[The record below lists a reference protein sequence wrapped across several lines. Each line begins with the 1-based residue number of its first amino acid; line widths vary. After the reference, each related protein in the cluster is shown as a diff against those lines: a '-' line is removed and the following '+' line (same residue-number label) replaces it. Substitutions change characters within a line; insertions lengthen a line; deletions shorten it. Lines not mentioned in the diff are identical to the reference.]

1 MLPYTKILTYL
12 QNRHRGLLLSLL
24 LAVALIYIPYINNPL
39 FFDDLPFFGNAV
51 NNFASDP
58 WHINSRWLPYMS
70 LAWTVTAFSDTPLP
84 LHLGNLL
91 LHFANTVL
99 VFILLQQLSSV
110 VLNKHRQDINS
121 QTADQTNTQATNQT
135 ITTISSLPT
144 FFTAPSNWGAWL
156 GALAFACHPVAVYAV
171 GYVVERSIVMAT
183 FFTLAMQLAYI
194 HGLVSSTK
202 LQQTIWL
209 AVSVLFYVC
218 AVFSKEHSLIAPALL
233 AAITLLIKPSIQ
245 TNWRAISAAWLGLI
259 VIAILVALRSRGI
272 TTTLEH
278 DATALI
284 TQQGIAS
291 TTENVQLLSM
301 VTQAGLFFKY
311 LFLWLVP
318 NPAWMSIDMREPF
331 ASTLGTWQNGLKVA
345 FFIAYGAIAL
355 KLLLKRG
362 KAGLLGF
369 ALLYPWML
377 FFIEFTSVRVQEP
390 FVLYRSYLWAPGLLL
405 LIPLALESLPKQK
418 VMIVAFAVVIL
429 AMIPLS
435 WNRLNVFS
443 DEYKL
448 WNDAAS
454 LLKSESQP
462 GAARI
467 FYNRGLAELHQQ
479 KPKAA
484 VQDFKRVLAIDS
496 TIYQAHVNLGSA
508 YLGTGQFKEA
518 LASVNQAIAIKPD
531 DAQTYFVKAFAL
543 KRLNDK
549 AGALEA
555 FTKSCALKN
564 VSACLVVSLMSK
576 SK

>member
-1 MLPYTKILTYL
+1 MLFQGKFTMSFQANLSRYL
-12 QNRHRGLLLSLL
+12 RDRHRGMIFSLL
-24 LAVALIYIPYINNPL
+24 LAVALVYIPYTNNPL
-39 FFDDLPFFGNAV
+39 FFDDLPFFSDTV
-51 NNFASDP
+51 NQFVSDP
-58 WHINSRWLPYMS
+58 WHLYSRWLPFMS
-70 LAWTVTAFSDTPLP
+70 LAWTVNAFSDTPLP

-99 VFILLQQLSSV
+99 VFVLLQQLCSLT
-110 VLNKHRQDINS
+110 LNKHHQN
-121 QTADQTNTQATNQT
+121 TDQAANL
-135 ITTISSLPT
+135 TTTFPAFFNRT
-144 FFTAPSNWGAWL
+144 HFFTAPSNWGAWL

-209 AVSVLFYVC
+209 AVSVLFYFC
-218 AVFSKEHSLIAPALL
+218 AVFSKEHSLMAPALL
-233 AAITLLIKPSIQ
+233 AAITLLIKPYINV
-245 TNWRAISAAWLGLI
+245 NWRILTATWLGLI
-259 VIAILVALRSRGI
+259 TVAIFIALRSRGI
-272 TTTLEH
+272 AATAEH
-278 DATALI
+278 DATALFA
-284 TQQGIAS
+284 QQSIVS
-291 TTENVQLLSM
+291 TTENVHVLSI

-318 NPAWMSIDMREPF
+318 SPAWMSIDMREPF
-331 ASTLGTWQNGLKVA
+331 ASALGTWQNGLKVA

-467 FYNRGLAELHQQ
+467 FYNRGLAELSKQ
-479 KPKAA
+479 PKEA
-484 VQDFKRVLAIDS
+484 VADFKRVLAIDP
-496 TIYQAHVNLGSA
+496 TIYQAHENLGNAYLAIGQFALGLESYNKSIALNPKNGSA
-508 YLGTGQFKEA
+508 YFG
-518 LASVNQAIAIKPD
+518 
-531 DAQTYFVKAFAL
+531 KAFAL
-543 KRLNDK
+543 KRLNNK
-549 AGALEA
+549 AGAVEA
-555 FTKSCALKN
+555 LTQSCELKN
-564 VSACLVVSLMSK
+564 VSACLILTMSGK
-576 SK
+576 K